1 MLTRTKGYKT
11 PKIEPVPKNQS
22 AATKPRNWKAKSGNF
37 TVRATLQSDLG
48 DSVVLKR
55 VDNAKVLT
63 VSKSMLSDADVA
75 FLRSLA
81 E

>member
-1 MLTRTKGYKT
+1 M
-11 PKIEPVPKNQS
+11 
-22 AATKPRNWKAKSGNF
+22 
-37 TVRATLQSDLG
+37 RATLQSDLG